1 MTPSSTPSLI
11 PSLTQ
16 IRQDASLSALVAG
29 FLAVL
34 ISYAGPLV
42 IVFKAANLANLSTEL
57 ISSWIWAISIGSGL
71 SGLWL
76 SWRLKTPVITAW
88 STPGAALLVVML
100 PGMSLHEAI
109 GAYLVSALVITAIGA
124 TGLFDKLIERI
135 PKGIAAAMLV
145 GILLRFGIEVFT
157 SIKASPWLV
166 LAMLATFLGF
176 RRLKPR
182 YAIAAVMLVGII
194 LAVAAGQTQLN
205 QVSLQVVSP
214 VWVTPEWS
222 WHAILSLGLPLA
234 LVTLTGQYV
243 PGMAVLRTSGYPVPA
258 KNIVTVTGGLSLLLA
273 PFGSHG
279 VGLAAITAAI
289 CTGREAHEQAD
300 RRYISGI
307 ACGLIYV
314 LIGTFGGTLVLLFSS
329 LPIELIAALAGL
341 ALIGAITT
349 GLVGMAQETQHLESS
364 VITFLVTAS
373 GMTFLGLG
381 AAFWGLVIGGVA
393 YLLLH
398 KPWQG
403 TKDEALKITS

>member
-42 IVFKAANLANLSTEL
+42 IVFKAAHLANLSTEL

-109 GAYLVSALVITAIGA
+109 GAYLVSALVITAIGT
-124 TGLFDKLIERI
+124 TGVFDKLIERI

-166 LAMLATFLGF
+166 LVMLATFLGF

-182 YAIAAVMLVGII
+182 YAIAAVMVTGII

-205 QVSLQVVSP
+205 QVSLQIVSP
-214 VWVTPEWS
+214 VWVTP
-222 WHAILSLGLPLA
+222 
-234 LVTLTGQYV
+234 
-243 PGMAVLRTSGYPVPA
+243 
-258 KNIVTVTGGLSLLLA
+258 
-273 PFGSHG
+273 
-279 VGLAAITAAI
+279 
-289 CTGREAHEQAD
+289 
-300 RRYISGI
+300 
-307 ACGLIYV
+307 
-314 LIGTFGGTLVLLFSS
+314 
-329 LPIELIAALAGL
+329 
-341 ALIGAITT
+341 
-349 GLVGMAQETQHLESS
+349 
-364 VITFLVTAS
+364 
-373 GMTFLGLG
+373 
-381 AAFWGLVIGGVA
+381 
-393 YLLLH
+393 
-398 KPWQG
+398 
-403 TKDEALKITS
+403 